1 LRPIILKLKMKTDE
15 PKILIAGVGNELRQ
29 DDAFGVLLAAKL
41 QAECKFPPAVKI
53 MEMGSAGIHL
63 VQQLFDNYDVLI
75 ILDIVKWG
83 GDAGT
88 IHFKEI
94 EVKDITTLPQD
105 EQNAFLADMHYI
117 NPIKALMMAKAMNLL
132 PPQVLFLGC
141 ESEEHEEMGIGISKA
156 VHDSMQKACSI
167 VRDWVM
173 NYYKPVQIAE

>member
-1 LRPIILKLKMKTDE
+1 MAPNA

-41 QAECKFPPAVKI
+41 QAECTFPDSVKI

-63 VQQLFDNYDVLI
+63 VQQLFDNYEVLI

-83 GDAGT
+83 GAAGT
-88 IHFKEI
+88 IHFKEVDI
-94 EVKDITTLPQD
+94 KDITTLPKD

-117 NPIKALMMAKAMNLL
+117 NPVKALMMAKAMNLL

-141 ESEEHEEMGIGISKA
+141 ESEEHEEMGIGISTA
-156 VHDSMQKACSI
+156 VSNSMNNACSI
-167 VRDWVM
+167 IKDWVM
-173 NYYKPVQIAE
+173 THCKPKQIPG